1 MSLTITGKNQAIIS
15 LQVQFNTKVTISDL
29 STKEFEKLVQDKT
42 NKIESFTKTVL
53 SNDLDIEKLVVSELK
68 KIIENSGFSF
78 VEGKI
83 VFDSDFLK
91 ERLDIKQLKSEVP
104 FLPIS
109 SAYVLNF
116 DKKKFEDNFDF
127 LKIDNKYIV
136 KNSAGEISV
145 DVNNLLADA
154 KGKITELFN
163 NLGFISKTDKY
174 LKFDNR
180 TRKLEIRVNLLKKDL
195 NTIDSPYFYKDSNFN
210 NVLDFSKLK
219 YDLFDNLIDN
229 NSLVLKNGVIQ
240 VDYKRFVNLIEE
252 KIDALKVTGL
262 NNEKMINAFNFG
274 INECKTLIN
283 NQVVL
288 NHYVAGE
295 ILELKVSNFKCS
307 SNSSGEYY
315 QIRKSDYILTGKT
328 ITLTFNPFI
337 VFWNAKILY
346 LYISY
351 IPLQNCNN

>member
-127 LKIDNKYIV
+127 LKIDNKYII

-180 TRKLEIRVNLLKKDL
+180 TRKLEI
-195 NTIDSPYFYKDSNFN
+195 
-210 NVLDFSKLK
+210 
-219 YDLFDNLIDN
+219 
-229 NSLVLKNGVIQ
+229 
-240 VDYKRFVNLIEE
+240 E
-252 KIDALKVTGL
+252 
-262 NNEKMINAFNFG
+262 
-274 INECKTLIN
+274 
-283 NQVVL
+283 
-288 NHYVAGE
+288 
-295 ILELKVSNFKCS
+295 
-307 SNSSGEYY
+307 
-315 QIRKSDYILTGKT
+315 
-328 ITLTFNPFI
+328 
-337 VFWNAKILY
+337 
-346 LYISY
+346 
-351 IPLQNCNN
+351 